1 MDRYNN
7 LDIKSSYHS
16 NNLGEDLY
24 NFVLEN
30 KPNTIIEF
38 GILNGYSLI
47 SMALALKKLG
57 NGKIIAY
64 DLFEEYNYNKPDTI
78 KLLENIKKYEVLEYI
93 ELKKGSLFDWFTSPE
108 EFDLMHVD
116 VSNDGDVILQLYNN
130 IKKYLDK
137 GSILLFEGG
146 SQERDEVHWMKKY
159 NKTPIN
165 DIKPIINYKLLTEKF
180 PSISYVKS

>member
-1 MDRYNN
+1 
-7 LDIKSSYHS
+7 
-16 NNLGEDLY
+16 
-24 NFVLEN
+24 
-30 KPNTIIEF
+30 
-38 GILNGYSLI
+38 
-47 SMALALKKLG
+47 
-57 NGKIIAY
+57 
-64 DLFEEYNYNKPDTI
+64 
-78 KLLENIKKYEVLEYI
+78 
-93 ELKKGSLFDWFTSPE
+93 
-108 EFDLMHVD
+108 MHVD